1 MFYVDSRQLIFS
13 AFLSYVVEHAE
24 GLEGKLCADVLQQR
38 LLILSPLLCT
48 YTGLCLFIVS
58 VDTSLILWSRFHV
71 EYLII
76 TQVANKFLV
85 SYNYLFTYSL
95 ILWHFERNAHS
106 TLSTAFCCH
115 LNLGLPMRLLPL
127 FFPQVYS
134 QIFC

>member
-1 MFYVDSRQLIFS
+1 MCRRSL
-13 AFLSYVVEHAE
+13 AE
-24 GLEGKLCADVLQQR
+24 

-48 YTGLCLFIVS
+48 HTGLCLFIVS
-58 VDTSLILWSRFHV
+58 VDTSLILWNRFHV

-85 SYNYLFTYSL
+85 SYTYLFTYSL

-106 TLSTAFCCH
+106 TLSTVFCCH
-115 LNLGLPMRLLPL
+115 LNLGLPIPLLPL

-134 QIFC
+134 QIFCKLPFLDTFVLDVLSVPIVTF